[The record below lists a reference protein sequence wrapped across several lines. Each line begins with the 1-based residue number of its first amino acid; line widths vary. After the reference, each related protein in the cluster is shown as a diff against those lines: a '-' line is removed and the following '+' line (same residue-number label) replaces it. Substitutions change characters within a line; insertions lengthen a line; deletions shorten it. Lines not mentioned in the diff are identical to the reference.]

1 LADVRRR
8 ILVLAAAV
16 VGSAL
21 IATGFGVAVDAATR
35 VSASPPH
42 LRTVSDAAL
51 ARAGYRL
58 AAPGVPPH
66 CWIARQVVLSARLPR
81 GLAGCPISR
90 QAAIADATRG
100 SDSRALEAVLARAS
114 AAGDGFDRLAWL
126 VVVRSSI
133 VMTPA
138 IACAGSS
145 SAVSVRCTVPI
156 GGTTLQLLDAYSGR
170 ALRFLV
176 IGPSGLLRSPGV
188 TVAEAA

>member
-1 LADVRRR
+1 MRRR
-8 ILVLAAAV
+8 IIAFAAAV

-35 VSASPPH
+35 VGASRPH
-42 LRTVSDAAL
+42 LRTVPDAAL
-51 ARAGYRL
+51 ARAGYSL
-58 AAPGVPPH
+58 APPGVPPH
-66 CWIARQVVLSARLPR
+66 CWIAQQAVGDRLPR

-100 SDSRALEAVLARAS
+100 SDSRALDAVLARAS
-114 AAGDGFDRLAWL
+114 GVGDGFDRVAWL

-138 IACAGSS
+138 IACTGSS

-170 ALRFLV
+170 VLRFLV
-176 IGPSGLLRSPGV
+176 MGPSGLLRSPGA
-188 TVAEAA
+188 TFAEGQAA

>member
-1 LADVRRR
+1 V
-8 ILVLAAAV
+8 VFVAAL

-21 IATGFGVAVDAATR
+21 VAAAFSVAADNAAR

-58 AAPGVPPH
+58 AAPAVPPH
-66 CWIARQVVLSARLPR
+66 CRIAQVAVGRGWLPQ
-81 GLAGCPISR
+81 GAAGCPISR

-100 SDSRALEAVLARAS
+100 SDSRALDAVLARVTAAS
-114 AAGDGFDRLAWL
+114 GGVDQLLWL
-126 VVVRSSI
+126 VVVQSSI

-138 IACAGSS
+138 IACAGGSS
-145 SAVSVRCTVPI
+145 GVSVRCPVPI

-170 ALRFLV
+170 MQRFLV
-176 IGPSGLLRSPGV
+176 VGPSGVPGSPGGSS
-188 TVAEAA
+188 

>member
-1 LADVRRR
+1 MRQRWV
-8 ILVLAAAV
+8 VFAAALA
-16 VGSAL
+16 GSAL
-21 IATGFGVAVDAATR
+21 IATGFGVVVDATTK

-42 LRTVSDAAL
+42 LRSVSDAAL

-58 AAPGVPPH
+58 AAPAVPPH
-66 CWIARQVVLSARLPR
+66 CWIAPQAVLGERLPR

-90 QAAIADATRG
+90 QAAITDATRG
-100 SDSRALEAVLARAS
+100 SDSRALDAVLARAS

-138 IACAGSS
+138 IACTGSS

-170 ALRFLV
+170 VLRFLV
-176 IGPSGLLRSPGV
+176 MGPSGLLRRPGV
-188 TVAEAA
+188 TFAEGQVA

>member
-1 LADVRRR
+1 MRRR
-8 ILVLAAAV
+8 IIVLAAAV

-42 LRTVSDAAL
+42 LQTVSDAAL

-58 AAPGVPPH
+58 VAPAVPPH
-66 CWIARQVVLSARLPR
+66 CWIAQRAALGDRLPR

-100 SDSRALEAVLARAS
+100 SDSRALDAVLARTS
-114 AAGDGFDRLAWL
+114 AAGEGFDRLAWL

-138 IACAGSS
+138 IACTGRSA
-145 SAVSVRCTVPI
+145 AVSVRCTVPI

-170 ALRFLV
+170 MLRFLV
-176 IGPSGLLRSPGV
+176 MGPSGLLQRPGA
-188 TVAEAA
+188 TSAEGQAA